1 MPVITD
7 KRTDISESDEQE
19 IATTLQYL
27 LMNEIFSNSRWRA
40 PHAVFHGGTALS
52 MLHDTGRWSEDLDFM
67 IDEELFATLEKTM
80 ANAAERLQILARKI
94 YPDCQIDLNGPKG
107 KTEVKA
113 WYFGWTH
120 PNKYGKVRVKTEFLP
135 KPTDLLRGY
144 KTVQVIPVGSSL
156 LPVAI
161 TSFVHGPQLI
171 SSWADK
177 IIAMSQRPYFKW
189 RDVYDLWFLDTR
201 MKALSSAKDTNIR
214 TPYPSDDEF
223 LKALEATASIYGKT
237 PDDVRIGL
245 EVLLSKNI
253 FDDADGYKK
262 DIAKW
267 LPEEVKSNDQLL
279 ELHRTVAKHEI
290 ERVLTVILENA
301 ETPRP

>member
-1 MPVITD
+1 
-7 KRTDISESDEQE
+7 
-19 IATTLQYL
+19 
-27 LMNEIFSNSRWRA
+27 
-40 PHAVFHGGTALS
+40 
-52 MLHDTGRWSEDLDFM
+52 
-67 IDEELFATLEKTM
+67 
-80 ANAAERLQILARKI
+80 
-94 YPDCQIDLNGPKG
+94 
-107 KTEVKA
+107 
-113 WYFGWTH
+113 
-120 PNKYGKVRVKTEFLP
+120 
-135 KPTDLLRGY
+135 
-144 KTVQVIPVGSSL
+144 
-156 LPVAI
+156 
-161 TSFVHGPQLI
+161 
-171 SSWADK
+171 
-177 IIAMSQRPYFKW
+177 MSQRPYFKW